1 MGIKKR
7 GLILSTCS
15 IIFWPLIVPITL
27 FGSELWVLSVQDL
40 HDIDSFQRQIG
51 RQIQRFHNRSPPH
64 TCIRSP
70 GWMRLE
76 TFIYANKVL
85 FLRTILCMNDDTVH
99 NRLLAQRLRRFL
111 EDRDKASLIE
121 WYSPLYNIFKVTVMF
136 GMKDMTLHMMNG
148 THYYSK

>member
-1 MGIKKR
+1 
-7 GLILSTCS
+7 
-15 IIFWPLIVPITL
+15 
-27 FGSELWVLSVQDL
+27 
-40 HDIDSFQRQIG
+40 
-51 RQIQRFHNRSPPH
+51 
-64 TCIRSP
+64 
-70 GWMRLE
+70 
-76 TFIYANKVL
+76 
-85 FLRTILCMNDDTVH
+85 MNDDTVH